1 MKMSRH
7 AQKRLQQRG
16 LDLTVLQIIEE
27 VILPKYS
34 NNSQQFF
41 LKRRDVLEIGS
52 MIRRIADKFEKSAGT
67 KMIFDS
73 SGSTLITVYRKK

>member
-1 MKMSRH
+1 MKISRH

-34 NNSQQFF
+34 NNS
-41 LKRRDVLEIGS
+41 
-52 MIRRIADKFEKSAGT
+52 
-67 KMIFDS
+67 
-73 SGSTLITVYRKK
+73 